1 MAEEPACSL
10 PRGGAGTLW
19 EGGSGAGGPCALEV
33 LVDLLSRPLCQRSSV
48 HLLEVVLLGAGRL
61 VLLVR
66 HPRAEVE
73 TEGVA
78 TTAGDDGKLA
88 DAEDSFPAQEA
99 VQASLAD
106 SFLEGAKYIPLRLGM
121 VERRLLRLLE
131 AFLSVSEYTDK
142 VGMCEKGAVGG
153 LCDHLLHTSLLPA
166 AVAADFFP
174 SDDRKGHNHW
184 RHESHSKCERGT
196 WVPGTALLMRL

>member
-1 MAEEPACSL
+1 MAEEPASSL
-10 PRGGAGTLW
+10 PRGGARTLW

-33 LVDLLSRPLCQRSSV
+33 LVDLLSRPLCQRSSM

-66 HPRAEVE
+66 RPRAEVE

-78 TTAGDDGKLA
+78 TTARDDEKLA
-88 DAEDSFPAQEA
+88 DAEDSGPVQAA

-131 AFLSVSEYTDK
+131 AFLSLSEYTDK

-153 LCDHLLHTSLLPA
+153 LCDHAAPSSRSRGASLQ
-166 AVAADFFP
+166 
-174 SDDRKGHNHW
+174 W
-184 RHESHSKCERGT
+184 RHWEGGKDGGRWRRGGGE
-196 WVPGTALLMRL
+196 WAIDVRREEEEYRE